1 MLILKILGIA
11 LAVIALLII
20 IILLLPARI
29 LILFDENFE
38 LSLYLK
44 ILGYPLVAEYPGK
57 EKKEKGLAKEISDS
71 LLKATG
77 ASKLTDTEKLRETL
91 SHGGLSE
98 TVGEELRIIISLLRE
113 VVRFLPKCVIKKL
126 KVDAVL
132 SEEDPAEEAMDY
144 GLVCAV
150 VYPLIGFIESFI
162 RFSKRAMQVNVR
174 CSFGKEKP
182 KAVVEVVIGTKVFRL
197 AEILVRLIIEET
209 KNAIRQEGLN

>member
-1 MLILKILGIA
+1 MLFLKILGIA
-11 LAVIALLII
+11 LAAVVLLII

-29 LILFDENFE
+29 LILFDENYE

-44 ILGYPLVAEYPGK
+44 VLGFPLLAEYPGK
-57 EKKEKGLAKEISDS
+57 EKAEKGLKKEISDS

-77 ASKLTDTEKLRETL
+77 ASKLTDMEKLKETL

-113 VVRFLPKCVIKKL
+113 VVRFLPKCVMKKL
-126 KVDAVL
+126 KVDAVI
-132 SEEDPAEEAMDY
+132 SEEDPAEEAMDF

-162 RFSKRAMQVNVR
+162 RFSRRAMQVNVR
-174 CSFGKEKP
+174 CSFGKEEP
-182 KAVVEVVIGTKVFRL
+182 KAVVEAVLATNVFRL
-197 AEILVRLIIEET
+197 AEVLVRLIIEET
-209 KNAIRQEGLN
+209 KHAIRQEGLN

>member
-1 MLILKILGIA
+1 MLVLKILGII

-29 LILFDENFE
+29 LILFDENYE

-44 ILGYPLVAEYPGK
+44 VLGYPLISEYPGK
-57 EKKEKGLAKEISDS
+57 EKKEKGLVKEISDS

-77 ASKLTDTEKLRETL
+77 ASKLTDVEKLKETL

-98 TVGEELRIIISLLRE
+98 TLGEELRIIISLLRE
-113 VVRFLPKCVIKKL
+113 VLRFLPKCVMKKL
-126 KVDAVL
+126 RVDAVL
-132 SEEDPAEEAMDY
+132 SEDDPAEEAMDY
-144 GLVCAV
+144 GLICAV
-150 VYPLIGFIESFI
+150 VYPLIGFIESII

-174 CSFGKEKP
+174 CSFGKEEP
-182 KAVVEVVIGTKVFRL
+182 KAVVEAVLGTNVFRL
-197 AEILVRLIIEET
+197 AEVLIRLIIEET